1 MIDYEKLLERGY
13 AQIPAKTTSGERFE
27 MPVVD
32 SMIEGNKTIIKNFE
46 FIADKLRRK
55 PRLLAKFFAKELA
68 APTSLEGSRLT
79 LQGKF
84 TPKVLNDRLKLFVEL
99 YVLCKECGKPDT
111 NIVEGEHG
119 KKMLIC
125 EACGARAPV
134 KG

>member
-1 MIDYEKLLERGY
+1 MVDYEKLLERGY
-13 AQIPAKTTSGERFE
+13 AQMPAKTTSGERFE
-27 MPVVD
+27 MPIID

-46 FIADKLRRK
+46 FVAEKLRRS
-55 PRLLAKFFAKELA
+55 PRLLMKFLAKELA
-68 APTSLEGSRLT
+68 APASIEGARLT

-84 TPKVLNDRLKLFVEL
+84 TQKVLNDRLKLFVDM

-111 NIVEGEHG
+111 NIAEGEHG

>member
-1 MIDYEKLLERGY
+1 M
-13 AQIPAKTTSGERFE
+13 PAKTTSGERFE
-27 MPVVD
+27 MPIID

-46 FIADKLRRK
+46 FVAEKLRRS
-55 PRLLAKFFAKELA
+55 PRLLMKFLAKELA
-68 APTSLEGSRLT
+68 APASIEGARLT

-84 TPKVLNDRLKLFVEL
+84 TQKVLNDRLKLFVDM

-111 NIVEGEHG
+111 NIAEGEHG